1 MKKTSIKKHNTG
13 SRVSIF
19 LSAVL
24 VLILALSALPICIP
38 ANAALVTQP
47 KNAPGVMYKV
57 EITHD
62 SKASGWNSASLKINY
77 KYGDDSKQFD
87 LKDEFAKG
95 DTITKTFELWSK
107 VPQSMRLYLDFGGG
121 FNVRKHSG
129 RIKFFAN
136 DVELM
141 NEEYSAWSAPF
152 NSSDKTMDF
161 RIWGIQ
167 EISVI
172 SPDGASTVYPT
183 VNEAWK
189 QAIKTGGSTVQL
201 LEDATARGSLETSG
215 AINFDFNGH
224 ILTNAWALTTFIVK
238 SGSEKDAVPLGTGPY
253 FFLTDSDGPCLMRN
267 DGWWYGEQLPLERI
281 DLTPAKDADSAVYLF
296 SAGRAHLLP
305 ADLLSEGTASGL
317 NDVDI
322 ADAPTG
328 TLLFLG
334 FNTRREQTADRALR
348 AAMDAAVDRDALV
361 TTLLAGHAA
370 AARFPISP
378 ASPLYPKEPAP
389 AYGSDDY
396 PGMLA
401 ALYAAPDTAEGD
413 ADAPA
418 VELTLLA
425 NEENPFKVSLA
436 EYLAREL
443 SKGPVSVTPVVLSWT
458 EYLEALGS
466 GEFDLW
472 LGEVRLTADWNVAP
486 LVGTGGAL
494 NYGGYS
500 DPETDAAIRSF
511 LADES
516 AETSAALCARLAEE
530 SPILPLMFKAVS
542 VLTPKGMVEGIA
554 PTAANPFANLDRWS
568 LRLPE

>member
-1 MKKTSIKKHNTG
+1 MRRLLTGFLAAALCLTLTACWDPEPVSEEQDFWAVTTSEPAQEDTPIRPTAFTLPYINSQTLDPISCSDGVQQVVG
-13 SRVSIF
+13 SLLYESLFVLDEHFTPRPHLCASYSVSSNGLTYAF
-19 LSAVL
+19 TLRDGVTFSDGTSLGAADVFATL
-24 VLILALSALPICIP
+24 RRAQVSERYAARFENVASPRANRGEVVVTLKQADSALPALLDIP
-38 ANAALVTQP
+38 
-47 KNAPGVMYKV
+47 
-57 EITHD
+57 
-62 SKASGWNSASLKINY
+62 
-77 KYGDDSKQFD
+77 
-87 LKDEFAKG
+87 
-95 DTITKTFELWSK
+95 
-107 VPQSMRLYLDFGGG
+107 
-121 FNVRKHSG
+121 
-129 RIKFFAN
+129 
-136 DVELM
+136 
-141 NEEYSAWSAPF
+141 
-152 NSSDKTMDF
+152 
-161 RIWGIQ
+161 
-167 EISVI
+167 
-172 SPDGASTVYPT
+172 
-183 VNEAWK
+183 
-189 QAIKTGGSTVQL
+189 
-201 LEDATARGSLETSG
+201 
-215 AINFDFNGH
+215 
-224 ILTNAWALTTFIVK
+224 IVK

-401 ALYAAPDTAEGD
+401 ALFAAPDAAEGD